1 MHQIWADKYTQETV
15 IKKDHSLPFDYANL
29 FWFRANILELGQWY
43 CILLMQLCRKF
54 DLLNLLCGVDPHFW
68 LFGRKYRK
76 KIIESRYIGI
86 FLIIG
91 KIIDIDM
98 KFLNLS
104 VIWRNYRQNYRYRNW
119 LEIYRK
125 VIDIEKNDLSPTPT
139 GECKSN
145 PSHWQI
151 KS

>member
-1 MHQIWADKYTQETV
+1 MILIFGFLEEIIEKIIEGRYIGIFLIIGKTIDIDLKLQ
-15 IKKDHSLPFDYANL
+15 NL
-29 FWFRANILELGQWY
+29 FFKICDAALTLIFGFLEENIE
-43 CILLMQLCRKF
+43 
-54 DLLNLLCGVDPHFW
+54 
-68 LFGRKYRK
+68 

-125 VIDIEKNDLSPTPT
+125 IFDIEKNDLSPTPML
-139 GECKSN
+139 S
-145 PSHWQI
+145 S
-151 KS
+151 

>member
-1 MHQIWADKYTQETV
+1 MTLIFGFLEE
-15 IKKDHSLPFDYANL
+15 
-29 FWFRANILELGQWY
+29 NIE
-43 CILLMQLCRKF
+43 
-54 DLLNLLCGVDPHFW
+54 
-68 LFGRKYRK
+68 

-125 VIDIEKNDLSPTPT
+125 IIDIEKNDLSPTPSPK
-139 GECKSN
+139 GEDIIELDLPIN
-145 PSHWQI
+145 I
-151 KS
+151 KETTFLLITLVVDNLG